1 MMSAAAVLSRIGL
14 GGGGGGGAAAAVLA
28 ASDGQNEVSLKP
40 WSTNLLVLL
49 VLVRFRPRPPRL
61 RVLVSRERSEM
72 GQRPSR
78 MWYLV
83 SSRDPPYREWTVFH
97 RRGLLLPRTRATAA
111 GAMTRPCMVPRP
123 PSQCRRYP
131 CLF

>member
-1 MMSAAAVLSRIGL
+1 MEHQPVSAPGPRSLPPPPTAPAGAGL
-14 GGGGGGGAAAAVLA
+14 PGA
-28 ASDGQNEVSLKP
+28 
-40 WSTNLLVLL
+40 
-49 VLVRFRPRPPRL
+49 
-61 RVLVSRERSEM
+61 EM

-83 SSRDPPYREWTVFH
+83 SSRDPTYREWTVFH

-123 PSQCRRYP
+123 
-131 CLF
+131 